1 MIVLDIWRY
10 LKGSTLFFP
19 WHLFM
24 WWCYRVWIDRYSV
37 VSSDVI
43 AFFCLTDLRLNFASK
58 EFHVEYICFCSCFRF
73 FFNILLALL
82 YLSGLFFWQLRS
94 LCRLMMFPVFHVN
107 NEWHI
112 DLKLSRWNACLWL
125 RLMLFL
131 DVFFQIAG
139 LIWIISFS
147 WYLKCLTGYT
157 LFDLLA
163 YSTML
168 RLWLFIVKI

>member
-1 MIVLDIWRY
+1 
-10 LKGSTLFFP
+10 
-19 WHLFM
+19 
-24 WWCYRVWIDRYSV
+24 
-37 VSSDVI
+37 
-43 AFFCLTDLRLNFASK
+43 
-58 EFHVEYICFCSCFRF
+58 
-73 FFNILLALL
+73 
-82 YLSGLFFWQLRS
+82 
-94 LCRLMMFPVFHVN
+94 MFPVFLVN

-125 RLMLFL
+125 ILMLFL

-147 WYLKCLTGYT
+147 CYLKCLTGYT

-168 RLWLFIVKI
+168 RL